1 MTAIGII
8 SDVHASAQ
16 PVAEAMEIFR
26 QAGVEEIFCAGD
38 IAGYFDELSPVIN
51 LLQDNDCRCIIGNHD
66 QLYLEKH
73 REESPEKSDKRYDEL
88 RYLQALPAFL
98 DTNIEGKSL
107 YMVHAQPPDGTHGGI
122 RLRDRHGEIIESQRQ
137 YWTDQLRDFDHD
149 VLIVGHTHQVFSG
162 YLGDT
167 LLINPGST
175 VFNHCCAILH
185 LPEMRVE
192 LLALSGEKI
201 QKTWNWGEYMLSQ
214 RGGKGYPQRKK

>member
-8 SDVHASAQ
+8 SDVHASPA
-16 PVAEAMEIFR
+16 PVAEAFDVFKR
-26 QAGVEEIFCAGD
+26 AGVEQIFCAGD
-38 IAGYFDELSPVIN
+38 IAGYFDELSPVIR
-51 LLQDNDCRCIIGNHD
+51 LLQDNDCRCVIGNHD

-73 REESPEKSDKRYDEL
+73 RDEQPSKEL
-88 RYLQALPAFL
+88 RYLQNLPAYIS
-98 DTNIEGKSL
+98 TEIAGKTL
-107 YMVHAQPPDGTHGGI
+107 YMVHSHPPDACHGGI
-122 RLRDRHGEIIESQRQ
+122 KLRDKHGEIIESQRQ